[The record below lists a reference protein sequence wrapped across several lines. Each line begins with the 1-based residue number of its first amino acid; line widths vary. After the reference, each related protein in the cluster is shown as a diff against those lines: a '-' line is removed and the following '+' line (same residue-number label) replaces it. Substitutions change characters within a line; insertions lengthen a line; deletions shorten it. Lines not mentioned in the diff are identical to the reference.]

1 MIASEKPF
9 SLFLR
14 RPRQYASQP
23 HYHAVRQRNL
33 SSFRMHRF
41 LYFLIVVV
49 MCYAQFLGMKAVVFM
64 DVATIA
70 THNGKTETIV
80 TSRSP
85 SRDTVLTIAFVVT
98 ITGCGDYPV
107 HDGAAVLGYS
117 IHQHSV
123 RGPNGGKYDYEL
135 YVFHHPDAAEC
146 ALPLAK
152 LGYIVQERDTPVA
165 IADIQNPGVRD
176 HMPKSGCC
184 GEKELIK
191 FEAFTMVQYPV
202 VVLLDV
208 DTLLLQ
214 PLDRLVDFMLD
225 TRKLPHQDD
234 LMFVGKPAT
243 IGRNTNVTVPRQL
256 DLLYSEDYGG
266 AFDEEEPKGTQ
277 GGFLILRPNRT
288 VYDDI
293 VAIVKKGDH
302 RYGGKGEAGWGGL
315 TGYYMG
321 SKYCCWV
328 PVALVVVTIPFDCR
342 RC

>member
-1 MIASEKPF
+1 MTASEKPF

-14 RPRQYASQP
+14 RPRQDTSQP
-23 HYHAVRQRNL
+23 DDARQLNL

-49 MCYAQFLGMKAVVFM
+49 MCYAQFLGMKAVVVM

-70 THNGKTETIV
+70 TNNGKTETIV

-85 SRDTVLTIAFVVT
+85 SRDTVQIQTIAFVVT
-98 ITGCGDYPV
+98 ITGCGDGSYPSF
-107 HDGAAVLGYS
+107 DGAAVLGHS
-117 IHQHSV
+117 IHQNSI
-123 RGPNGGKYDYEL
+123 RGPNGGRYEYEL

-165 IADIQNPGVRD
+165 IADIQNPTLRE

-191 FEAFTMVQYPV
+191 FEAFTLVQYPV
-202 VVLLDV
+202 VVLLDI
-208 DTLLLQ
+208 DALLLQ

-225 TRKLPHQDD
+225 TTKLPHQDD

-243 IGRNTNVTVPRQL
+243 IGRNTNVTVPKQL

-277 GGFLILRPNRT
+277 GGFLMLRPNRT

-293 VAIVKKGDH
+293 VAIVKEGDH

-315 TGYYMG
+315 TGYYWG
-321 SKYCCWV
+321 SKYCC
-328 PVALVVVTIPFDCR
+328 
-342 RC
+342 